1 MGSRGWGDRREE
13 EEEERSGI
21 GRESWN
27 SHLQF
32 HSTLQLVHMYTIIVD
47 WWSRNQHYSSHQKR
61 YKVTTR

>member
-32 HSTLQLVHMYTIIVD
+32 HSTLQLHMYTIIVD
-47 WWSRNQHYSSHQKR
+47 WWSRIQHYYSHQKR